1 MFDNSMKHLY
11 LCIISFAEKMQVVLK
26 LLRLGRFYKEDLIIF
41 LPIYLCS
48 SWAECIKQRKPVL
61 EGGLGCCQLTAR

>member
-26 LLRLGRFYKEDLIIF
+26 LLWLGRFYKEDLIIF
-41 LPIYLCS
+41 LPISHCW
-48 SWAECIKQRKPVL
+48 SWAERTKQRKTVL
-61 EGGLGCCQLTAR
+61 EGGLGWC